1 MSDGPKT
8 YHLDD
13 ELNRGYPDKPILKE
27 EQKKILERLLEVD
40 HQRLSP
46 DELEMMQ
53 KLVHR
58 LDEDSQRIKDMR
70 RKVEGKGTLDSV
82 LAALQ
87 KDPDLARYTPMPV
100 KPPEP
105 PVSRAAPHPASAPRI
120 ERPSKSSLSKPVP
133 EAQAP
138 PAPSKPKMEP
148 PADLRTPRPK
158 PWSEVQP
165 EARPTSRRMTPAPVP
180 KAAPVRPPVPEVET
194 KPEEPPQSQPPIHPE
209 GSEVILEVAVP
220 EKPKADPVEVVRRY
234 IVAWNHKA
242 FAAEYECFSPSL
254 MKMSKQDYVDR
265 RMAAYLSYNRGGD
278 FTQNLE
284 GVLKIHVEGS
294 RAEVV
299 CLRTVREFH
308 KLNRYTDF
316 YLLQLEGEQWRIT
329 GVSTEMLQ
337 DRGAPPGPRWKISND

>member
-1 MSDGPKT
+1 MSEGPKT

-53 KLVHR
+53 KLIHR

-87 KDPDLARYTPMPV
+87 KDPALARYASQPV

-105 PVSRAAPHPASAPRI
+105 SAPKPQERPASAPRI
-120 ERPSKSSLSKPVP
+120 EKPSKSVLSAPGSNVERPKPR
-133 EAQAP
+133 Q
-138 PAPSKPKMEP
+138 EP
-148 PADLRTPRPK
+148 PAELRTPRPR
-158 PWSEVQP
+158 PWSTVQP
-165 EARPTSRRMTPAPVP
+165 E
-180 KAAPVRPPVPEVET
+180 VRPSNRRTTPPPPQKPAQAQPAVKPVENEPE
-194 KPEEPPQSQPPIHPE
+194 KPLPLEPPIDLK

-220 EKPKADPVEVVRRY
+220 EKPKSDPIEVVRRY
-234 IVAWNHKA
+234 ILAWNHKA

-284 GVLKIHVEGS
+284 TVLKTHVEGD

-316 YLLQLEGEQWRIT
+316 YTLQLEAEQWRIT
-329 GVSTEMLQ
+329 GVTTEMLQ
-337 DRGAPPGPRWKISND
+337 ERGAPTGPRWKISED

>member
-1 MSDGPKT
+1 MSEGPKT

-58 LDEDSQRIKDMR
+58 LDEDSQRIRDMR

-87 KDPDLARYTPMPV
+87 KDPALARYTPPPV

-105 PVSRAAPHPASAPRI
+105 SVPKPPEPPASAPKI
-120 ERPSKSSLSKPVP
+120 EKPSKPVFS
-133 EAQAP
+133 AQGPGLEP
-138 PAPSKPKMEP
+138 PKPKQEP
-148 PADLRTPRPK
+148 SAEPRTPRPK
-158 PWSEVQP
+158 PWSSVQP
-165 EARPTSRRMTPAPVP
+165 EPRPANRRMTPPPGKPAPDKPVVAP
-180 KAAPVRPPVPEVET
+180 KEQEPEKPPRPESSTGSKE
-194 KPEEPPQSQPPIHPE
+194 
-209 GSEVILEVAVP
+209 SEVILEVAVP
-220 EKPKADPVEVVRRY
+220 GQAKSDPVEVVRRY
-234 IVAWNHKA
+234 ILAWNHKA
-242 FAAEYECFSPSL
+242 FAAEYDCFSPSL

-284 GVLKIHVEGS
+284 TVLKTRIEGE

-308 KLNRYTDF
+308 KLNRYSDF
-316 YLLQLEGEQWRIT
+316 YTLQLEAEQWRIT
-329 GVSTEMLQ
+329 GVTTEMLQ
-337 DRGAPPGPRWKISND
+337 ERSASSGPRWKLSEE